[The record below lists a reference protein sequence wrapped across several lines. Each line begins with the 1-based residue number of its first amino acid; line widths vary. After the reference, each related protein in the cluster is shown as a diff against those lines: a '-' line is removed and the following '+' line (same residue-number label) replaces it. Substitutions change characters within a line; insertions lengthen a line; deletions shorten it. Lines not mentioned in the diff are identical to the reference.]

1 MGKDSPSPPP
11 APDYTGAAVAQGTAN
26 EAAARLSGRL
36 SNPNI
41 YGPYGSQT
49 VTFGSPSFDQANYD
63 KAMSAYQASPRGAV
77 PMQNQ
82 FYTEEGFDTAGY
94 QNAMNKWA
102 AGTNAPTREQ
112 YTTNVNADQP
122 TVTQTLNPQAQK
134 TLDAQQRV
142 QTNLANLGEQGIG
155 TAQRILGTPF
165 SFGGPGIQTSLG
177 NAGPISQAP
186 DLSRYGQA
194 SGLQGLQAG
203 DVRVNRPIRT
213 VEGTTSMNNPD
224 VFRGK
229 NTPPPPPGNLG
240 NDIEMPPEIA
250 ARFAAARAAGMGP
263 QPFNQPTGN
272 LAQALQAPELSAYGM
287 AGSNVNAQPVNR
299 GPQAG
304 QYGMAGAGP
313 SAGQYGFAG
322 GLNTSNVAAMPIN
335 AGTTAQQAIMSRLDP
350 SIARNRASTE
360 TQLINQGLRP
370 GGEAYNNAINLLG
383 QQEND
388 QRTQAAL
395 QGIGLDLSANQQG
408 FGQALQAGQYGNQ
421 AIAQNFGQGQAANIA
436 ANQAM
441 GLNFNQDLSA
451 QQAQNAAAQQLYNQS
466 MGVQGLQNQSVG
478 QNQQAALSQYQAQL
492 GGQQQG
498 FGQNVTQQQLGNQ
511 AITQNQQA
519 ALLQQQAALAAQSQQ
534 FNQGLQATQFGN
546 TAEQN
551 AFARAMQLR
560 GMPLNEITALMSGSQ
575 IQNPQFQPY
584 QGQNVAP
591 APVAQAVAQQ
601 AQYGQN
607 LYNQQMGQA
616 NANTAG
622 LYSLG
627 GAGLGAL
634 GTMGSTAAGQA
645 ALAAFAASDRRL
657 KSNIERI
664 GTHPLGIG
672 IYEYD
677 IFGKR
682 DVGMMADEVES
693 VSPASVITHP
703 SGFQMVDYRSIPN
716 G

>member
-11 APDYTGAAVAQGTAN
+11 APDYTGAAVAQGAAN
-26 EAAARLSGRL
+26 ESAARLSGRL

-63 KAMSAYQASPRGAV
+63 KAMSAYQANPRGAV

-82 FYTEEGFDTAGY
+82 FYVPTGYEDQSVFDTAGY

-165 SFGGPGIQTSLG
+165 LFGGPGIQTSLG
-177 NAGPISQAP
+177 NAGQIQTGVNPAGYEA
-186 DLSRYGQA
+186 RGQ
-194 SGLQGLQAG
+194 
-203 DVRVNRPIRT
+203 
-213 VEGTTSMNNPD
+213 
-224 VFRGK
+224 
-229 NTPPPPPGNLG
+229 
-240 NDIEMPPEIA
+240 
-250 ARFAAARAAGMGP
+250 
-263 QPFNQPTGN
+263 
-272 LAQALQAPELSAYGM
+272 
-287 AGSNVNAQPVNR
+287 VNAGPIQTGVN
-299 GPQAG
+299 PAG
-304 QYGMAGAGP
+304 YEAQGR
-313 SAGQYGFAG
+313 
-322 GLNTSNVAAMPIN
+322 LDTSRIAAMPVN

-350 SIARNRASTE
+350 SIARNRTSTE

-395 QGIGLDLSANQQG
+395 QGIGLDFSANQQG
-408 FGQALQAGQYGNQ
+408 FGQATQQN
-421 AIAQNFGQGQAANIA
+421 AI
-436 ANQAM
+436 ANQA
-441 GLNFNQDLSA
+441 SA
-451 QQAQNAAAQQLYNQS
+451 QNLQNLQNYQQQQNAA
-466 MGVQGLQNQSVG
+466 QGLKFGQDLQSTQFANQALAQNL
-478 QNQQAALSQYQAQL
+478 QNLQNY
-492 GGQQQG
+492 QQQ
-498 FGQNVTQQQLGNQ
+498 QN
-511 AITQNQQA
+511 
-519 ALLQQQAALAAQSQQ
+519 AAQGLQ
-534 FNQGLQATQFGN
+534 FNQGLAGAQFGN

-575 IQNPQFQPY
+575 IQNPTFQPY
-584 QGQNVAP
+584 QGQSVAP
-591 APVAQAVAQQ
+591 APVAQATAQQ
-601 AQYGQN
+601 AQFGQN
-607 LYNQQMGQA
+607 LYNQQMGQS

-627 GAGLGAL
+627 GSFLNGPAGAATGTLLGNY
-634 GTMGSTAAGQA
+634 MKNS
-645 ALAAFAASDRRL
+645 
-657 KSNIERI
+657 
-664 GTHPLGIG
+664 
-672 IYEYD
+672 
-677 IFGKR
+677 
-682 DVGMMADEVES
+682 
-693 VSPASVITHP
+693 
-703 SGFQMVDYRSIPN
+703 
-716 G
+716 

>member
-11 APDYTGAAVAQGTAN
+11 APDYTGAAVAQGAAN
-26 EAAARLSGRL
+26 ESAARLSGRL

-63 KAMSAYQASPRGAV
+63 KAMSAYQANPRGAV

-142 QTNLANLGEQGIG
+142 QTSLANLGEQGIG

-165 SFGGPGIQTSLG
+165 SFGGPGIQTSLN
-177 NAGPISQAP
+177 NAGQISQAP
-186 DLSRYGQA
+186 DLNRYGQA
-194 SGLQGLQAG
+194 SGNVNAG
-203 DVRVNRPIRT
+203 QI
-213 VEGTTSMNNPD
+213 S
-224 VFRGK
+224 
-229 NTPPPPPGNLG
+229 
-240 NDIEMPPEIA
+240 
-250 ARFAAARAAGMGP
+250 
-263 QPFNQPTGN
+263 
-272 LAQALQAPELSAYGM
+272 QAPELSAYGM
-287 AGSNVNAQPVNR
+287 AQGNVNAQPVNR

-350 SIARNRASTE
+350 SIARNRTSTE

-421 AIAQNFGQGQAANIA
+421 AIAQNFSQGQAANIA

-451 QQAQNAAAQQLYNQS
+451 QQAQNAAAQQPYNQN

-534 FNQGLQATQFGN
+534 FNQGLQGSQFGN

-575 IQNPQFQPY
+575 IQNPTFQPY
-584 QGQNVAP
+584 QGQSVAP
-591 APVAQAVAQQ
+591 APVAQAAAQQ
-601 AQYGQN
+601 AQFGQN
-607 LYNQQMGQA
+607 IYNQQMGQA
-616 NANTAG
+616 NVNTAG

-634 GTMGSTAAGQA
+634 GTAAAAG
-645 ALAAFAASDRRL
+645 AFSDRRL

-682 DVGMMADEVES
+682 DVGMMADEVQN

>member
-1 MGKDSPSPPP
+1 MGKDSPSPP
-11 APDYTGAAVAQGTAN
+11 AVPDYPGAAQAQGVAN

-63 KAMSAYQASPRGAV
+63 KAMSSYQANPRGAV

-155 TAQRILGTPF
+155 TAQKILGTPF

-177 NAGPISQAP
+177 NAGPILTGVNPAG
-186 DLSRYGQA
+186 YEA
-194 SGLQGLQAG
+194 QG
-203 DVRVNRPIRT
+203 RVT
-213 VEGTTSMNNPD
+213 
-224 VFRGK
+224 
-229 NTPPPPPGNLG
+229 
-240 NDIEMPPEIA
+240 
-250 ARFAAARAAGMGP
+250 
-263 QPFNQPTGN
+263 
-272 LAQALQAPELSAYGM
+272 
-287 AGSNVNAQPVNR
+287 
-299 GPQAG
+299 
-304 QYGMAGAGP
+304 AGP
-313 SAGQYGFAG
+313 IQTGVNPAGYEAQGR
-322 GLNTSNVAAMPIN
+322 LDTSRIAAMPVN

-350 SIARNRASTE
+350 SIARNRVSTE

-395 QGIGLDLSANQQG
+395 QGIGLDFSANQQG
-408 FGQALQAGQYGNQ
+408 FGQATQQN
-421 AIAQNFGQGQAANIA
+421 AI
-436 ANQAM
+436 ANQA
-441 GLNFNQDLSA
+441 SA
-451 QQAQNAAAQQLYNQS
+451 QNLQNLQNYQQQQNAA
-466 MGVQGLQNQSVG
+466 QGLKFG
-478 QNQQAALSQYQAQL
+478 QDLQGTQFANQAAAQNL
-492 GGQQQG
+492 QNLQNYQQQ
-498 FGQNVTQQQLGNQ
+498 QN
-511 AITQNQQA
+511 
-519 ALLQQQAALAAQSQQ
+519 AAQGLQ
-534 FNQGLQATQFGN
+534 FNQGLVGKQFEN

-575 IQNPQFQPY
+575 IQNPTFQPY
-584 QGQNVAP
+584 QGQSVAP
-591 APVAQAVAQQ
+591 APVAQAAAQQ

-607 LYNQQMGQA
+607 IYNQQMGQS

-634 GTMGSTAAGQA
+634 GTMGSTASGSA
-645 ALAAFAASDRRL
+645 ALAGMFSDRRL

>member
-1 MGKDSPSPPP
+1 MGKDSPSPP
-11 APDYTGAAVAQGTAN
+11 AVPDYPGAAQAQGVAN
-26 EAAARLSGRL
+26 ESAARLSGRL

-49 VTFGSPSFDQANYD
+49 VTFGTPSFDQANYD
-63 KAMSAYQASPRGAV
+63 KAMSAYQANPRGAV

-82 FYTEEGFDTAGY
+82 FYVPTGFEDQSVFDTAGY

-142 QTNLANLGEQGIG
+142 QTSLANLGEQGIG

-177 NAGPISQAP
+177 NAGQIAQAP

-194 SGLQGLQAG
+194 SGLQGQMLMG
-203 DVRVNRPIRT
+203 DRRATPLTTEQIASINNEDINNQNFSGKSARQPESYFEYKRVAN
-213 VEGTTSMNNPD
+213 E
-224 VFRGK
+224 
-229 NTPPPPPGNLG
+229 
-240 NDIEMPPEIA
+240 
-250 ARFAAARAAGMGP
+250 P
-263 QPFNQPTGN
+263 QSSNQPSGN

-287 AGSNVNAQPVNR
+287 ARGNVNAQPVNR

-335 AGTTAQQAIMSRLDP
+335 AGTTAQEAIMSRLDP
-350 SIARNRASTE
+350 SIARNRTSTE

-451 QQAQNAAAQQLYNQS
+451 QQAQNAAAQQLYNQN

-534 FNQGLQATQFGN
+534 FNQGLQGSQFGN

-575 IQNPQFQPY
+575 IQNPTFQPY

-591 APVAQAVAQQ
+591 APVAQAAAQQ
-601 AQYGQN
+601 AQFQQN
-607 LYNQQMGQA
+607 LYNQQMGQS

-627 GAGLGAL
+627 GAFLGGPAGAATGTLL
-634 GTMGSTAAGQA
+634 GNYMKNS
-645 ALAAFAASDRRL
+645 
-657 KSNIERI
+657 
-664 GTHPLGIG
+664 
-672 IYEYD
+672 
-677 IFGKR
+677 
-682 DVGMMADEVES
+682 
-693 VSPASVITHP
+693 
-703 SGFQMVDYRSIPN
+703 
-716 G
+716 

>member
-1 MGKDSPSPPP
+1 MGKDSPSPP
-11 APDYTGAAVAQGTAN
+11 AVPDYPGAAVAQGAAN
-26 EAAARLSGRL
+26 EAASRLSGRL

-142 QTNLANLGEQGIG
+142 QTSLANLGEQGIG

-177 NAGPISQAP
+177 NAGQISQAP
-186 DLSRYGQA
+186 DLNRYGQA
-194 SGLQGLQAG
+194 SGNVNAG
-203 DVRVNRPIRT
+203 QI
-213 VEGTTSMNNPD
+213 SQSPD
-224 VFRGK
+224 
-229 NTPPPPPGNLG
+229 
-240 NDIEMPPEIA
+240 
-250 ARFAAARAAGMGP
+250 
-263 QPFNQPTGN
+263 
-272 LAQALQAPELSAYGM
+272 LSAYGM
-287 AGSNVNAQPVNR
+287 AQGNVNAQPVNR

-350 SIARNRASTE
+350 SIARNRTSTE

-421 AIAQNFGQGQAANIA
+421 AIAQNFSQGQAANIA

-451 QQAQNAAAQQLYNQS
+451 QQAQNAAAQQLYNQN

-534 FNQGLQATQFGN
+534 FNQGLQGSQFGN

-575 IQNPQFQPY
+575 IQNPTFQPY

-591 APVAQAVAQQ
+591 APVAQAAAQQ
-601 AQYGQN
+601 AQFQQN
-607 LYNQQMGQA
+607 LYNQQMGQS

-627 GAGLGAL
+627 GAFLGGPAGAAT
-634 GTMGSTAAGQA
+634 GT
-645 ALAAFAASDRRL
+645 L
-657 KSNIERI
+657 I
-664 GTHPLGIG
+664 GN
-672 IYEYD
+672 Y
-677 IFGKR
+677 
-682 DVGMMADEVES
+682 MNS
-693 VSPASVITHP
+693 S
-703 SGFQMVDYRSIPN
+703 
-716 G
+716 

>member
-1 MGKDSPSPPP
+1 
-11 APDYTGAAVAQGTAN
+11 
-26 EAAARLSGRL
+26 
-36 SNPNI
+36 
-41 YGPYGSQT
+41 
-49 VTFGSPSFDQANYD
+49 
-63 KAMSAYQASPRGAV
+63 
-77 PMQNQ
+77 
-82 FYTEEGFDTAGY
+82 
-94 QNAMNKWA
+94 
-102 AGTNAPTREQ
+102 
-112 YTTNVNADQP
+112 
-122 TVTQTLNPQAQK
+122 
-134 TLDAQQRV
+134 V

-155 TAQRILGTPF
+155 TAQKILGTPF

-177 NAGPISQAP
+177 NAGPILTGVNPAG
-186 DLSRYGQA
+186 YEA
-194 SGLQGLQAG
+194 QG
-203 DVRVNRPIRT
+203 RVT
-213 VEGTTSMNNPD
+213 
-224 VFRGK
+224 
-229 NTPPPPPGNLG
+229 
-240 NDIEMPPEIA
+240 
-250 ARFAAARAAGMGP
+250 
-263 QPFNQPTGN
+263 
-272 LAQALQAPELSAYGM
+272 
-287 AGSNVNAQPVNR
+287 
-299 GPQAG
+299 
-304 QYGMAGAGP
+304 AGP
-313 SAGQYGFAG
+313 IQTGVNPAGYEAQGR
-322 GLNTSNVAAMPIN
+322 LDTSRIAAMPVN

-350 SIARNRASTE
+350 SIARNRVSTE

-395 QGIGLDLSANQQG
+395 QGIGLDFSANQQG
-408 FGQALQAGQYGNQ
+408 FGQATQQN
-421 AIAQNFGQGQAANIA
+421 AI
-436 ANQAM
+436 ANQA
-441 GLNFNQDLSA
+441 SA
-451 QQAQNAAAQQLYNQS
+451 QNLQNLQNYQQQQNAA
-466 MGVQGLQNQSVG
+466 QG
-478 QNQQAALSQYQAQL
+478 
-492 GGQQQG
+492 
-498 FGQNVTQQQLGNQ
+498 
-511 AITQNQQA
+511 I
-519 ALLQQQAALAAQSQQ
+519 Q
-534 FNQGLQATQFGN
+534 FNQGLQGTQFANEAAAKNLQNLQNYQQQQNAAQGLQFNQGLVGKQFEN

-575 IQNPQFQPY
+575 IQNPTFQPY

-622 LYSLG
+622 LFSLG

-634 GTMGSTAAGQA
+634 GTMGSTASGSA
-645 ALAAFAASDRRL
+645 ALAGMFSDRRL

-703 SGFQMVDYRSIPN
+703 SGFQMVNYRSIPN

>member
-49 VTFGSPSFDQANYD
+49 VTFN
-63 KAMSAYQASPRGAV
+63 
-77 PMQNQ
+77 
-82 FYTEEGFDTAGY
+82 E
-94 QNAMNKWA
+94 
-102 AGTNAPTREQ
+102 
-112 YTTNVNADQP
+112 DQP

-194 SGLQGLQAG
+194 SGLQTPQRPYFTDGGSKERQVRGNLSG
-203 DVRVNRPIRT
+203 DDR
-213 VEGTTSMNNPD
+213 EGSTT
-224 VFRGK
+224 GK

-350 SIARNRASTE
+350 SIARNRVSTE

-575 IQNPQFQPY
+575 IQNPTFQPY

-591 APVAQAVAQQ
+591 APVAQAVGQQ

-622 LYSLG
+622 LFSLG

-634 GTMGSTAAGQA
+634 GTMGSTASGSA
-645 ALAAFAASDRRL
+645 ALAGMFSDRRL
-657 KSNIERI
+657 KSNIEKI

>member
-11 APDYTGAAVAQGTAN
+11 APDYTGAAVAQGAAN
-26 EAAARLSGRL
+26 ESAARLSGRL

-63 KAMSAYQASPRGAV
+63 KAMSAYQANPRGAV

-82 FYTEEGFDTAGY
+82 FYVPTGYEDQSVFDTAGY

-165 SFGGPGIQTSLG
+165 LFGGPGIQTSLG
-177 NAGPISQAP
+177 NAGQIQTGVNPAGYEA
-186 DLSRYGQA
+186 RGQ
-194 SGLQGLQAG
+194 
-203 DVRVNRPIRT
+203 
-213 VEGTTSMNNPD
+213 
-224 VFRGK
+224 
-229 NTPPPPPGNLG
+229 
-240 NDIEMPPEIA
+240 
-250 ARFAAARAAGMGP
+250 
-263 QPFNQPTGN
+263 
-272 LAQALQAPELSAYGM
+272 
-287 AGSNVNAQPVNR
+287 VNAGPIQTGVN
-299 GPQAG
+299 PAG
-304 QYGMAGAGP
+304 YEAQGR
-313 SAGQYGFAG
+313 
-322 GLNTSNVAAMPIN
+322 LDTSRIAAMPVN

-350 SIARNRASTE
+350 SIARNRTSTE

-395 QGIGLDLSANQQG
+395 QGIGLDFSANQQG
-408 FGQALQAGQYGNQ
+408 FGQATQQN
-421 AIAQNFGQGQAANIA
+421 AI
-436 ANQAM
+436 ANQA
-441 GLNFNQDLSA
+441 SA
-451 QQAQNAAAQQLYNQS
+451 QNLQNLQNYQQQQNAA
-466 MGVQGLQNQSVG
+466 QGLKFGQDLQSTQFANQASAQNL
-478 QNQQAALSQYQAQL
+478 QNLQNY
-492 GGQQQG
+492 QQQ
-498 FGQNVTQQQLGNQ
+498 QN
-511 AITQNQQA
+511 
-519 ALLQQQAALAAQSQQ
+519 AAQGLQ
-534 FNQGLQATQFGN
+534 FNQGLAGAQFGN

-575 IQNPQFQPY
+575 IQNPTFQPY
-584 QGQNVAP
+584 QGQSVAP
-591 APVAQAVAQQ
+591 APVAQATAQQ
-601 AQYGQN
+601 AQFGQN
-607 LYNQQMGQA
+607 LYNQQMGQS

-622 LYSLG
+622 LFSLG

-645 ALAAFAASDRRL
+645 ALSGFVASDRRL
-657 KSNIERI
+657 KSNIKRI

-693 VSPASVITHP
+693 VSPASVMTHP